1 METAFSIIDFVLFA
15 AQVLL
20 LAGLVFIF
28 VLFCIYYWQIWK
40 YVREERDRKVKY
52 TTKKTK

>member
-1 METAFSIIDFVLFA
+1 MATAFSIIDFVLFA
-15 AQVLL
+15 AQVLF

-28 VLFCIYYWQIWK
+28 VLFGLYYWQIWK

-52 TTKKTK
+52 TTKRTK